1 MMKHRS
7 GRNASTSSTRTFG
20 GTSRTSGG
28 RPELRH
34 RTNDA
39 GAPFAPV
46 CERHI
51 TPAGSRATAAPF
63 APACE
68 RNKGPILEVLRR
80 VFAGATDVLEIGS
93 GTGQHAV
100 WFAAGLPHL
109 TWRTS
114 DLPGGHDGINAWIDD
129 AGLANVERPL
139 ALDVAHRPWPLASA
153 GGAFSANTAH
163 YMHWPEVEA
172 MFAGVADLLPP
183 GARFALYGPF
193 ARDGRHTSPSNAAFD
208 RLLRAHDPGYGVRD
222 VRRLDRIAAEGAM
235 ALEEDVAMP
244 SNNRILV
251 WRKTPY

>member
-1 MMKHRS
+1 M
-7 GRNASTSSTRTFG
+7 
-20 GTSRTSGG
+20 
-28 RPELRH
+28 
-34 RTNDA
+34 TNSAHD
-39 GAPFAPV
+39 FDHAPV
-46 CERHI
+46 LWDRI
-51 TPAGSRATAAPF
+51 RDTARPF

-68 RNKGPILEVLRR
+68 RNKGPILDVLRW
-80 VFAGATDVLEIGS
+80 VFADAADVLEIGS

-114 DLPGGHDGINAWIDD
+114 DLACSHAGINAWIDD

-139 ALDVAHRPWPLASA
+139 ALDVARRPWPLASA

-172 MFAGVADLLPP
+172 MFGGVAGLLPP

-193 ARDGRHTSPSNAAFD
+193 TRDGGHTSASNVAFD
-208 RLLRAHDPGYGVRD
+208 RMLRVHDPGLGVRD
-222 VRRLDRIAAEGAM
+222 VRDLERVAAEGAM

-251 WRKTPY
+251 WRKAPG